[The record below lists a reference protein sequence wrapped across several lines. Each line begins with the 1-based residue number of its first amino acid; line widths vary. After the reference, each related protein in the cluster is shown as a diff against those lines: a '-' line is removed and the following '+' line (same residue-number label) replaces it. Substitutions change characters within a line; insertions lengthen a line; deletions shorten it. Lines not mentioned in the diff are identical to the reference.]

1 MKRIVGY
8 PCMLMRKQPLIFFS
22 NLGLKGNLYVLN
34 VRALMHLLMMQE
46 ITCNK

>member
-1 MKRIVGY
+1 
-8 PCMLMRKQPLIFFS
+8 MLMRKQPPIFFFS

-46 ITCNK
+46 LNYVQ